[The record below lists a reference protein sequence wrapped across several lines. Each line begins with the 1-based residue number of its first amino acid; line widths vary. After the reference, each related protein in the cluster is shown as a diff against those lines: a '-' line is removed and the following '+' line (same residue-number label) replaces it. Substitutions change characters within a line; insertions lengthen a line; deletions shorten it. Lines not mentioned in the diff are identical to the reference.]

1 MEQSKKWHPELCSPP
16 LYVRPIRDIRIM
28 EAELGYK
35 QRINGGNIP
44 ITVGILIAD
53 SRRQYCRENIITQLG
68 QIDKASGPLID
79 FFLPGYDRIIKEE
92 KIPIFQFKFKKRTY
106 SFNSDEFDRVVE
118 VLEAHGIKVT
128 GRAQLLLVPYENNR
142 LCLSDAMM
150 FDLEKEEASGRIE
163 STRLF
168 IKFIIKI
175 AKKTTEF
182 EKFKRTIQRDR
193 SRTAFLAFL
202 KAKLPDIFW
211 EIVTYPFP

>member
-16 LYVRPIRDIRIM
+16 LYVRPTRDIRIM

-106 SFNSDEFDRVVE
+106 CFNSDEFDSVVA
-118 VLEAHGIKVT
+118 VLEGHGIKVT

-175 AKKTTEF
+175 AKKRRNL
-182 EKFKRTIQRDR
+182 KN
-193 SRTAFLAFL
+193 SRERFN
-202 KAKLPDIFW
+202 
-211 EIVTYPFP
+211 VTDLVPHSLLFSKQSFRIYSGK